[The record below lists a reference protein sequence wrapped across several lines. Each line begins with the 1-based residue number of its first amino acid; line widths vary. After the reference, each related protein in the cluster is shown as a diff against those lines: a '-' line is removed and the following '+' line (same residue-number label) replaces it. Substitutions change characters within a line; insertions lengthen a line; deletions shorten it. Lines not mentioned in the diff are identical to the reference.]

1 MGLWTAWGHP
11 RGPLPTQE
19 ASAWLRGQPLAMS
32 PLRAAGLGVF
42 STAAWT
48 ALWPRPGQ
56 PQPRPRQG
64 QLLWGSG
71 PGPSK
76 GNCIRGTQATPHPP
90 PTPVKG
96 RAGQVGRGGSQ
107 KPLLTALGVCRASRR
122 TSWPEQGPPAFHLP
136 CLPWC
141 LAWNV
146 CLVSSYERLER
157 RAEADQGG
165 VENLS
170 EKVTLLFLPLLL

>member
-1 MGLWTAWGHP
+1 M
-11 RGPLPTQE
+11 
-19 ASAWLRGQPLAMS
+19 AWLRGQPLPVS
-32 PLRAAGLGVF
+32 PLPAAGPGVF

-48 ALWPRPGQ
+48 APWPHPGQ

-64 QLLWGSG
+64 QLPWGSG

-76 GNCIRGTQATPHPP
+76 GNCVRGTQATPHP
-90 PTPVKG
+90 TSNACERQG
-96 RAGQVGRGGSQ
+96 RAGGQGWVTEAPPHCLGRLQGLQ
-107 KPLLTALGVCRASRR
+107 EDLLARAGASCISPR
-122 TSWPEQGPPAFHLP
+122 
-136 CLPWC
+136 LPWC

-146 CLVSSYERLER
+146 CLVSSYEHLER